1 MSFRARLLLG
11 LALAVVLAAGVQS
24 VVGYTLYRRW
34 LEQSAHEY
42 VGRFLRALTPGVVL
56 GAEQP
61 AFDLSRLTAVPPDW
75 SWVRYRV
82 LAGDEEVLTGPSGE
96 SYPARD
102 PLWTRGGN
110 ELEDGYRFEVALNLT
125 EIRQSLRD
133 YQRTTVTT
141 LALTLIFALLL
152 IALFFRFSMRPIER
166 LTAATQSLAR
176 RHFPE
181 PVEVPPGND
190 EVATLAHS
198 FNEMAHALQSFVERE
213 RSFTRYASH
222 ELRTPLST
230 FRAQVDAL
238 ELGLLPRDD
247 VIATLK
253 ATIAR
258 MQGILGG
265 LLTLARSS
273 NIPTEPLALEPLL
286 GAILETLPPEA
297 RSRVR
302 LELSPQAWVVAQPDL
317 LRQALG
323 NLLDNALNVGRVV
336 VRLEP
341 VEAELAVVV
350 CDDGPGIPSGLL
362 ARVTEPFF
370 QLDASK
376 GGVGLGLALVQH
388 IATSLGGRLEL
399 RNVEGGFEAR
409 LVLRRAEPA

>member
-1 MSFRARLLLG
+1 MP
-11 LALAVVLAAGVQS
+11 
-24 VVGYTLYRRW
+24 VG
-34 LEQSAHEY
+34 
-42 VGRFLRALTPGVVL
+42 
-56 GAEQP
+56 
-61 AFDLSRLTAVPPDW
+61 
-75 SWVRYRV
+75 
-82 LAGDEEVLTGPSGE
+82 
-96 SYPARD
+96 
-102 PLWTRGGN
+102 
-110 ELEDGYRFEVALNLT
+110 
-125 EIRQSLRD
+125 
-133 YQRTTVTT
+133 
-141 LALTLIFALLL
+141 
-152 IALFFRFSMRPIER
+152 
-166 LTAATQSLAR
+166 
-176 RHFPE
+176 
-181 PVEVPPGND
+181 
-190 EVATLAHS
+190 
-198 FNEMAHALQSFVERE
+198 
-213 RSFTRYASH
+213 
-222 ELRTPLST
+222 
-230 FRAQVDAL
+230 QVDAL